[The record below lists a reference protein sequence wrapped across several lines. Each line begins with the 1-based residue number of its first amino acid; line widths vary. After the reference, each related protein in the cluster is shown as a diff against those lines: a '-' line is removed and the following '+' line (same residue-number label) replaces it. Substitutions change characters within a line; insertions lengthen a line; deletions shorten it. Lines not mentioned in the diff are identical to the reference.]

1 VRIIIG
7 WFFVC
12 QVHNCQNVLALTAV
26 YELINVVMEISD
38 IKQNKIARHH
48 VGVLRQKY
56 SILCSYVHTA
66 DKTHMSMTGFV
77 GIFPRF
83 KESQSEHFFNISK
96 DIIVSI
102 C

>member
-1 VRIIIG
+1 
-7 WFFVC
+7 
-12 QVHNCQNVLALTAV
+12 
-26 YELINVVMEISD
+26 
-38 IKQNKIARHH
+38 
-48 VGVLRQKY
+48 LRQKY

-83 KESQSEHFFNISK
+83 EESQSEHFFYISK